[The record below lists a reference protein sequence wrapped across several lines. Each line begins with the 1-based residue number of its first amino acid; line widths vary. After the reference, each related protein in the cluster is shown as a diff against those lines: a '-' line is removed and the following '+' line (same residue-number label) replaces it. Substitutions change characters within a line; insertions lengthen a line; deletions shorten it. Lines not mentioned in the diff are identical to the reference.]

1 MGMCANKIILQYD
14 LITGHLIGKRMI
26 LLERCPMDS
35 QRSPRVRE
43 TSKGVQPQ
51 GGGKW
56 ESLVWCVLLMLK
68 WLTCRVCRRSPRPVA
83 ISYPGPL
90 N

>member
-1 MGMCANKIILQYD
+1 MCANKIILQYD
-14 LITGHLIGKRMI
+14 LIGHLIGKRMI
-26 LLERCPMDS
+26 LLERCLMDS
-35 QRSPRVRE
+35 QRSPHVRE

-51 GGGKW
+51 GGGQGGVSSVVRLAYVKVTNFP
-56 ESLVWCVLLMLK
+56 SLPAQP
-68 WLTCRVCRRSPRPVA
+68 SPSVA